1 MEKTALFQFY
11 ISNKDLDLNKLDD
24 FYVEENSKLEEIKN
38 RLFSIDFAK
47 FIKES
52 KHIEDKFTFFEK
64 IKKENPSIHDE
75 VNKFKMD
82 ILHITS

>member
-1 MEKTALFQFY
+1 MN
-11 ISNKDLDLNKLDD
+11 SNN
-24 FYVEENSKLEEIKN
+24 VEENKKIEEIRN
-38 RLFSIDFAK
+38 RLFSIDFANY
-47 FIKES
+47 IKDS
-52 KHIEDKFTFFEK
+52 KYIEDKFIFFEK